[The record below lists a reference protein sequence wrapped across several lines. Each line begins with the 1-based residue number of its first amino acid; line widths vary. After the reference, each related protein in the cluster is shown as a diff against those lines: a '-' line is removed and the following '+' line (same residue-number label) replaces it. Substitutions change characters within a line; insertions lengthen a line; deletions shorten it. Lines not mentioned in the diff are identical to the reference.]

1 MDSPPGKLMRRVLP
15 AMLMF
20 SLCAGHAV
28 VTAQSLTPSASSLR
42 EWFSGS
48 KEPPAPSIAPPAPK
62 PDAPVHHLRQ
72 TTCSI
77 PFTVDTQN
85 SAPLELQLFVSTD
98 QGSSWKFSNR
108 ASPSAGSFTFRASAD
123 GEYWFALR
131 TIEKGRS
138 PIEPSRLQPGLRVV
152 FDTRQPALDFDA
164 AAKPDGELFVK
175 WEARDPWLDPDSL
188 RIEYQTER
196 NGPWQTI
203 STPRVGVAN
212 SRELSSQ
219 QLVRLDPQAT
229 FVLVRAEVRDKAGNH
244 TVVSRPI
251 APRDVASM
259 RSASAAVTR
268 SGVAAAPDTAG
279 NGAVVWPHDNV
290 LPSPARAKP
299 AGSRAEL
306 PPPRPSLDHPPQASA
321 SDVLRNPYHATAS
334 QTNGNETL
342 GNPRSGTAGDSEPVT
357 AGPMVPLRP
366 RPAAGS
372 PADEPLVPNQVPRED
387 DSPDRSSMWTDP
399 PSPTA
404 SPAAGDAAHGATG
417 AQLPAGDQPRFTNS
431 REFSLDYEVESLGPA
446 AIERVD
452 LWGTSDGGRTWT
464 RWFEDADRH
473 SPADVTVQHDGI
485 YGFRIVI
492 TSTNRLSTPQPQP
505 GEPADIWVGV
515 DTTPPTAQITAAP
528 YGEGE
533 HAGQLEIRW
542 QAFDTGFGQRPI
554 SLLFS
559 ESPSGPWSA
568 IAAGLPNTGSYF
580 WAVEPRIPRRIY
592 LRLVATDDAGNIG
605 EHQLTEPINTAG
617 LIPHARIR
625 GIRVPTANDR
635 SAARP
640 R

>member
-1 MDSPPGKLMRRVLP
+1 VLP
-15 AMLMF
+15 AMLVIF
-20 SLCAGHAV
+20 LSVGSAI
-28 VTAQSLTPSASSLR
+28 VTAQPLAPSASSLR

-48 KEPPAPSIAPPAPK
+48 KEPPTPSIAPPAPK
-62 PDAPVHHLRQ
+62 PDAPVHYLRQ

-85 SAPLELQLFVSTD
+85 SVPLELQLFVSTD

-108 ASPSAGSFTFRASAD
+108 ASPSAGSFTFRASGD

-131 TIEKGRS
+131 TIEKVRS

-164 AAKPDGELFVK
+164 AVKPDGELSVK

-196 NGPWQTI
+196 NGPWQSV
-203 STPRVGVAN
+203 STPRAGVAN
-212 SRELSSQ
+212 SRELSSR
-219 QLVRLDPQAT
+219 QLVRVDPQT
-229 FVLVRAEVRDKAGNH
+229 PFVLVRAEVRDKAGNH

-251 APRDVASM
+251 ALRDVASM
-259 RSASAAVTR
+259 RSASTAVDRT
-268 SGVAAAPDTAG
+268 GVATAPETAG
-279 NGAVVWPHDNV
+279 DGAVAWPHDNV
-290 LPSPARAKP
+290 LPSPVRAKP
-299 AGSRAEL
+299 SGSRAEL
-306 PPPRPSLDHPPQASA
+306 PPPKPSLEHQPHATA
-321 SDVLRNPYHATAS
+321 NDVLRNPYHATVS
-334 QTNGNETL
+334 KTNGN
-342 GNPRSGTAGDSEPVT
+342 GPAGDPGSGTAGDTETVA
-357 AGPMVPLRP
+357 AGPVVPLLP
-366 RPAAGS
+366 RPAPVS
-372 PADEPLVPNQVPRED
+372 PADDFLVPNQAPREEG
-387 DSPDRSSMWTDP
+387 SSSWTNP
-399 PSPTA
+399 PA
-404 SPAAGDAAHGATG
+404 QRVPALPPGDAVTAAPDVK
-417 AQLPAGDQPRFTNS
+417 LPAGDQPRFTNS
-431 REFSLDYEVESLGPA
+431 REFNLDYEVESLGPA
-446 AIERVD
+446 AVERVD

-515 DTTPPTAQITAAP
+515 DSTPPTAQITAAP

-542 QAFDTGFGQRPI
+542 QAFDTGFGERPI

-605 EHQLTEPINTAG
+605 DHQLTEPINTAG